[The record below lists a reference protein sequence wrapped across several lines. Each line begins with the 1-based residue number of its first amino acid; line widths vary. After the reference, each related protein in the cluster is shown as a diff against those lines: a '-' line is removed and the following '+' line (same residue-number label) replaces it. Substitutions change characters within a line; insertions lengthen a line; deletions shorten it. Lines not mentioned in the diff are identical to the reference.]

1 MASPS
6 TPDSSGPEE
15 IDVTASLDDL
25 RRETGRQLEHWRL
38 AAVRLGNLDA
48 VAPTSAWRGLEHYLG
63 VSLREALREIVARLI
78 RTADNIARR
87 LAHAGSPE
95 TLAEV
100 RGALL
105 AFRTA
110 YTRAETSVDFFEDA
124 LTTRGAPEMGALLR
138 ACDHIATRS
147 MAEVLTPLGRQVP
160 AALTYLD
167 AGLGASVLKAGL
179 RLWDGTAENPVAA
192 IKVTRHNLLRPTSL
206 IHEAGHQVA
215 HMLGWNDEL
224 RVALLSASSDRR
236 TGEIYASW
244 ATEIAADAF
253 AFVHTGYASV
263 AALHDVIDGPDDG
276 VFQYLPTDP
285 HPVSYLRLLLTL
297 EWCRLSFGDEGP
309 WNAMVTTWTAH
320 HPLERAP
327 EVLRELLA
335 ACIAALPQMA
345 AVVLRGQY
353 GAFRG
358 GTLTSVVDPQRVSPA
373 ALAQLERS
381 LGAAANTSPYWIWN
395 ESIRLLALN
404 GYQAA
409 KDATGLRAAALTQEQ
424 WMLRLGGLRQAA

>member
-1 MASPS
+1 MPSPS
-6 TPDSSGPEE
+6 TPGSSGPEE

-63 VSLREALREIVARLI
+63 VSLRQTLREIVARLI
-78 RTADNIARR
+78 RTADDIARR
-87 LAHAGSPE
+87 LARASSPE
-95 TLAEV
+95 AVAEV

-105 AFRTA
+105 EFRRA

-124 LTTRGAPEMGALLR
+124 LSTRAAPEMGALLR

-147 MAEVLTPLGRQVP
+147 MAEALTPLGRQVP

-192 IKVTRHNLLRPTSL
+192 IKVTRHNLLRATSI

-224 RVALLSASSDRR
+224 RAALLAASSDRR
-236 TGEIYASW
+236 AGESYASW

-263 AALHDVIDGPDDG
+263 AALHDVIDGPDDA

-285 HPVSYLRLLLTL
+285 HPVSYLRLLLTV
-297 EWCRLSFGDEGP
+297 EWCRLSYGEGP
-309 WNAMVTTWTAH
+309 WDATAATWTAH

-327 EVLRELLA
+327 EGLREFLA
-335 ACIAALPQMA
+335 ACVAMLPQIA
-345 AVVLRGQY
+345 AVVLRGRY

-358 GTLTSVVDPQRVSPA
+358 GALTSVVDPQRVSPA

-381 LGAAANTSPYWIWN
+381 LGAAAHTSPYWIWN
-395 ESIRLLALN
+395 ESIRLLAFN

-409 KDATGLRAAALTQEQ
+409 VGAMGLRTAAVRQEQ
-424 WMLRLGGLRQAA
+424 LMLRLGGLRQAA

>member
-1 MASPS
+1 MASRS
-6 TPDSSGPEE
+6 TPDSSGHEE

-78 RTADNIARR
+78 RTADDISRR
-87 LAHAGSPE
+87 LAHAGSAE
-95 TLAEV
+95 TVAEV

-105 AFRTA
+105 AFRKA

-124 LTTRGAPEMGALLR
+124 LTTRAAPEMGALLR

-147 MAEVLTPLGRQVP
+147 MAEALTPLGRQVP

-192 IKVTRHNLLRPTSL
+192 IKVTRHNLLRPTSI

-224 RVALLSASSDRR
+224 RAALLAASSDRR
-236 TGEIYASW
+236 ASESYASW

-253 AFVHTGYASV
+253 SFVHTGYASV
-263 AALHDVIDGPDDG
+263 AALHDVIDGPDEA

-285 HPVSYLRLLLTL
+285 HPVGYLRLLLTV
-297 EWCRLSFGDEGP
+297 EWCRISYGEGA
-309 WNAMVTTWTAH
+309 WDALAATWTAH
-320 HPLERAP
+320 HPLERVP
-327 EVLRELLA
+327 DGLREFLA
-335 ACIAALPQMA
+335 GCVAALPRMA
-345 AVVLRGQY
+345 AVVLRGRY
-353 GAFRG
+353 AAFHGGA
-358 GTLTSVVDPQRVSPA
+358 LTSVVDPQRVSPA
-373 ALAQLERS
+373 ALAQLEQS
-381 LGAAANTSPYWIWN
+381 LGAAAHTSPYWIWN

-409 KDATGLRAAALTQEQ
+409 EDAAGLRTAAAAQEQ